1 MSDSQP
7 NVFVAGHRGMVG
19 SAIVRA
25 LAARGDVNLV
35 CRTHAELD
43 LTDQQQV
50 RAFFASQPVDVV
62 YMAAGR
68 VGGIHA
74 NNTYR
79 AEFIQQN
86 LAMATNV
93 IHESYRAGVRK
104 MLYLGSSCVYP
115 KLAPQPIVEAS
126 LLTGELEST
135 NAPYALAKIAG
146 IMLCQSYNLQYGTDY
161 RCLMPSNLYG
171 PGDNYHPENSHV
183 IPALLRRFHE
193 ARKNGTGEIAIW
205 GTGTPRREFLHVD
218 DLAQAC
224 LHVMDADRAVYDD
237 CAGPSGTHL
246 NAGSG
251 YDVTI
256 AELAGMVAEA
266 VGYRGEITFDPSRPD
281 GTLRKLLDN
290 SAITSLG
297 WRPRIALPEGLQST
311 YRDIVRDGIVG

>member
-1 MSDSQP
+1 MSNPRP

-19 SAIVRA
+19 SAIARA
-25 LAARGDVNLV
+25 LTARGDVNVV

-50 RAFFASQPVDVV
+50 RAFFASQPIDVV

-93 IHESYRAGVRK
+93 IHEAYQSGVRK
-104 MLYLGSSCVYP
+104 LLYLGSSCVYP
-115 KLAPQPIVEAS
+115 KVVPQPIAESA
-126 LLTGELEST
+126 LLTGPLEST
-135 NAPYALAKIAG
+135 NSPYALAKIAG
-146 IMLCQSYNLQYGTDY
+146 IMLCQSYNMQYGTDF

-193 ARKNGTGEIAIW
+193 AHESNAPGIEIW
-205 GTGTPRREFLHVD
+205 GTGTPRREFLHVE

-224 LHVMDADRAVYDD
+224 LQVMEADRATYDA
-237 CAGPSGTHL
+237 CTGPGGTHL

-251 YDVTI
+251 HDVTI
-256 AELAGMVAEA
+256 AELADMIAGA
-266 VGYRGEITFDPSRPD
+266 VGYRGNITFDPSKPD
-281 GTLRKLLDN
+281 GTPRKLLDN
-290 SAITSLG
+290 QAIESLG
-297 WRPRIALPEGLQST
+297 WKPRIGLAEGLQST
-311 YRDIVRDGIVG
+311 YRDIVRDGVIA